1 MMGAIGAWLGLTD
14 GVVVLV
20 AVATVGA
27 LVGAVRMIADKRRGT
42 RLGDLLTRMYLLL
55 IAAGCGR
62 REWDLLRVERDA
74 EETGQ
79 DGKRATRAMMPY
91 GLAIFAGVC
100 IGALVVHAWNG

>member
-1 MMGAIGAWLGLTD
+1 
-14 GVVVLV
+14 VVVLV

-27 LVGAVRMIADKRRGT
+27 LVGAVRMIAEKKRGT
-42 RLGDLLTRMYLLL
+42 RLGDLLTRMYLFL

-62 REWDLLRVERDA
+62 REGELLRIEREDHR
-74 EETGQ
+74 ETGQ
-79 DGKRATRAMMPY
+79 DGKQATQAVMPY